1 MVSFRIKTTECQE
14 WKQKYEESDTQIGQ
28 MEQAIEDLQNESYSK
43 TKQLNNTKDKEV
55 RELEGNLRAQF
66 EQEMKQYQDKICKLQ
81 NEVNT
86 CRAQN
91 KEVASELVVLTNES
105 SQLNLQLQQKDM
117 DLRQQNEQMVPVA
130 ELEKAQESENY
141 LRSRIAH
148 LDKQLKQEI
157 SYKQEIQST
166 MEDIMNGKI
175 ATNQSQGNS
184 PHLRKS
190 NIFLYRTPKYPSA

>member
-1 MVSFRIKTTECQE
+1 MVSFKIKTTECQE

-43 TKQLNNTKDKEV
+43 TKQLNNIKDKEV
-55 RELEGNLRAQF
+55 RELEDNLRAQF
-66 EQEMKQYQDKICKLQ
+66 EQEMKQYQEKIYKLQ

-117 DLRQQNEQMVPVA
+117 VLRQQNEEMVPIA

-190 NIFLYRTPKYPSA
+190 KIILYRTPKYPPT